1 MVWVIK
7 AVKIL
12 AFVILVVTFLL
23 ISFCVD
29 MIVGNKMVK
38 LRYFSRISSL
48 YLRAALMVLGV
59 KVRLRNINRLAGGK
73 ENYLVISNHLS
84 YLDVFVIFSTVPAV
98 FIANSE
104 LEDTFLLGAI
114 IKYSGGVFAE
124 RRNRSRLLQ
133 DMQHIKNILHMGFNV
148 VLFPEGT
155 TSDGEDVRPFKT
167 SFLDAAAGS
176 GAGVLPVCV
185 RYREINGEDIDAG
198 NGRLVYYYGDITFFE
213 HFFRL
218 LNLRS
223 ISVDLTELE
232 VIPPGYTRKESA
244 GIAFERIR
252 TAYIEGSGGR
262 F

>member
-1 MVWVIK
+1 
-7 AVKIL
+7 
-12 AFVILVVTFLL
+12 
-23 ISFCVD
+23 
-29 MIVGNKMVK
+29 
-38 LRYFSRISSL
+38 
-48 YLRAALMVLGV
+48 
-59 KVRLRNINRLAGGK
+59 
-73 ENYLVISNHLS
+73 
-84 YLDVFVIFSTVPAV
+84 LDIFVIFSTVPAV

-104 LEDTFLLGAI
+104 LEDTFLLGSI
-114 IKYSGGVFAE
+114 IKYSGGVFVE

-155 TSDGEDVRPFKT
+155 TSDGEEVKPFKT

-176 GAGVLPVCV
+176 GVDVLPLCV
-185 RYREINGEDIDAG
+185 RYRKINGEDIDAG
-198 NGRLVYYYGDITFFE
+198 NGRLVYYYGDLTFFE

-244 GIAFERIR
+244 RIAFERIS
-252 TAYIEGSGGR
+252 TAYKEGFG

>member
-7 AVKIL
+7 TVKIL
-12 AFVILVVTFLL
+12 AFVILVVTFLP

-29 MIVGNKMVK
+29 LIVGDKMVK

-59 KVRLRNINRLAGGK
+59 KVRLRNINKLVRGK

-84 YLDVFVIFSTVPAV
+84 YLDIFVIFSTVPWCSSPTPSSRIHS
-98 FIANSE
+98 F
-104 LEDTFLLGAI
+104 GAI
-114 IKYSGGVFAE
+114 IKYWGVFVE
-124 RRNRSRLLQ
+124 GWNRSRLLQ
-133 DMQHIKNILHMGFNV
+133 DMQHIKNILIW
-148 VLFPEGT
+148 VL
-155 TSDGEDVRPFKT
+155 TSSSSRRGRSDDREVKPSKPPF
-167 SFLDAAAGS
+167 SMRSGS
-176 GAGVLPVCV
+176 GVDVLPLCV
-185 RYREINGEDIDAG
+185 RYRKINGEDIDAR
-198 NGRLVYYYGDITFFE
+198 NGRLVYFYDDITFYE

-244 GIAFERIR
+244 KIAFERISG
-252 TAYIEGSGGR
+252 AYKGI
-262 F
+262 

>member
-7 AVKIL
+7 TVKML
-12 AFVILVVTFLL
+12 AFVILVVTFLI

-29 MIVGNKMVK
+29 LIVGNKMVK
-38 LRYFSRISSL
+38 LRYFSRISSF
-48 YLRAALMVLGV
+48 YLRAALIVLGV
-59 KVRLRNINRLAGGK
+59 KIRRRNINKLVSGK
-73 ENYLVISNHLS
+73 ENHLVISNHLS
-84 YLDVFVIFSTVPAV
+84 YLDIFVIFSTVPAV

-114 IKYSGGVFAE
+114 IKYSGGVFVE

-155 TSDGEDVRPFKT
+155 TSDGEEVKPFKT

-176 GAGVLPVCV
+176 GVDVLPLCV
-185 RYREINGEDIDAG
+185 RYRKINGEDIDAG
-198 NGRLVYYYGDITFFE
+198 NGRLVYYYGDLTFFE

-244 GIAFERIR
+244 RIAFERIS
-252 TAYIEGSGGR
+252 TAYKEGFG